1 MISITT
7 ISVTATLILVSSDN
21 TALYQENRSQVTLN
35 IFLTAQISIYRQLYN
50 NTIFGLSTANYDI
63 FTSVDVK

>member
-7 ISVTATLILVSSDN
+7 ISVAATLILVSSDN
-21 TALYQENRSQVTLN
+21 TALYQENRSQVPLN

-50 NTIFGLSTANYDI
+50 DTTFRLNTAKKF
-63 FTSVDVK
+63 